1 MLEFIIN
8 YWWIILIVIAF
19 LIVVGYVFYT
29 FCKMPNSKQLAKL
42 SEWLLWAVA
51 QAEKEL
57 GSGTGQ
63 LKLRYVY
70 DMFILRF
77 SAIAKVISFEAFSEL
92 VDEALYIFRNMLKDN
107 QAVIN
112 YVGAAPEAAEK
123 LELGIDLD
131 DEQEGANA
139 NG

>member
-1 MLEFIIN
+1 MDFILTN
-8 YWWIILIVIAF
+8 WWLIIVVIA
-19 LIVVGYVFYT
+19 LIAMASYAIFVFV
-29 FCKMPNSKQLAKL
+29 KMPTNAQLA
-42 SEWLLWAVA
+42 SVREWLLFAVA

-77 SAIAKVISFEAFSEL
+77 ANVSKVISFEAFSQL
-92 VDEALYIFRNMLKDN
+92 VDEALYTFRNMLKDN
-107 QAVIN
+107 KAVSDYI
-112 YVGAAPEAAEK
+112 GAAPEAAEK
-123 LELGIDLD
+123 LELGINLD
-131 DEQEGANA
+131 EEGEDI

>member
-1 MLEFIIN
+1 MNFILTN
-8 YWWIILIVIAF
+8 WWLI
-19 LIVVGYVFYT
+19 IVVITLIAMISYAIFVFV
-29 FCKMPNSKQLAKL
+29 KMPTNAQLA
-42 SEWLLWAVA
+42 SVREWLLFAVA

-77 SAIAKVISFEAFSEL
+77 ANVSKVISFEAFSQL
-92 VDEALYIFRNMLKDN
+92 VDEALYTFRNMLKDN
-107 QAVIN
+107 KAVSD

-123 LELGIDLD
+123 LELGINLD
-131 DEQEGANA
+131 EEGENIH
-139 NG
+139 G

>member
-1 MLEFIIN
+1 MNFILTN
-8 YWWIILIVIAF
+8 WWLIIVVIA
-19 LIVVGYVFYT
+19 LIAMISYGIFVFV
-29 FCKMPNSKQLAKL
+29 KMPTNAQLA
-42 SEWLLWAVA
+42 SVREWLLFAVA

-77 SAIAKVISFEAFSEL
+77 ANVSKVISFEAFSQL
-92 VDEALYIFRNMLKDN
+92 VDEALYTFRNMLKDN
-107 QAVIN
+107 KAVSD

-123 LELGIDLD
+123 LELGINLD
-131 DEQEGANA
+131 EEGEDIH
-139 NG
+139 G